1 MKDIY
6 HQISL
11 LPMNREQHFNKQT
24 ENDDL
29 QQSTIEDQ
37 IIDNIGHFN
46 KKRGKSH
53 CESYVCISTFF
64 CFKI

>member
-11 LPMNREQHFNKQT
+11 LPVNREQHFNKQT

-46 KKRGKSH
+46 KKRAKSH
-53 CESYVCISTFF
+53 CESCLYIYIFLF
-64 CFKI
+64 